1 MPIRGLILL
10 LIITIILAIFYRNEI
25 YQWITSELSGDYIEE
40 YDDDNN
46 FEEEQKE

>member
-10 LIITIILAIFYRNEI
+10 FIITIILAAIYRNEI
-25 YQWITSELSGDYIEE
+25 YEWITSEFSDEYIEE
-40 YDDDNN
+40 NDDN